1 MDESEVSLGAE
12 VWFLILGVLRV
23 FTMQLLDIALVC
35 GLGEPALLIKQREDT
50 HGTLDEIDGG
60 LEIQSK
66 VDEGPVD
73 PFCLVL
79 FLQHDKSIYNDNK
92 TSTACK
98 NNLLVY
104 LCKYLTV
111 DTCTQY

>member
-23 FTMQLLDIALVC
+23 FTVQLLDIALVC

-66 VDEGPVD
+66 VNEGPVD

-79 FLQHDKSIYNDNK
+79 FLQRDRSTYNDNK
-92 TSTACK
+92 YFAVCK